1 MFIRNFA
8 AVATT
13 PARKLVLELGEA
25 AIEAASPRALIRNA
39 VTVENDVARVGRR
52 TFALRDRRIMIF
64 GAGKAS
70 AAMAAALEDILGADR
85 ITGGLVITVA
95 QGKGSL
101 PSNVRVVFG
110 DHPIPGSA
118 SVRATQEL
126 LAAMQPATPK
136 DLIFWLIS
144 GGASALLSAPV
155 PGITLAEKQAVNQL
169 LLRSGATID
178 EMNAVRK
185 HLSSVKGGRLAQRLT
200 PARVITLALS
210 DVVSNRL
217 DVIGSGPTA
226 PDPTTYSDALAVLE
240 RNKLQDRVPPSV
252 LSHLQRGARGELP
265 ETAKPADPCFA
276 HAMSLI
282 VGSPRTAAE
291 GAVRAARAAGFR
303 QVHVLTDQLT
313 GEARDTARVLGSII
327 RYRAS
332 VGTRRPRV
340 MVLSGETTVTVRGK
354 GAGGR
359 CQELAAA
366 LAPEIAGLEGCAIA
380 CLSTDGRDYV
390 EGVGGAVVD
399 GETHRRGLE
408 LGLRID
414 DVLAD
419 NDTFAFHQRLG
430 TLVEMQPTG
439 TNVCDIVVAVIG
451 QRQQG

>member
-8 AVATT
+8 AVATN

-25 AIEAASPRALIRNA
+25 AIEAASPRALIQNA
-39 VTVENDVARVGRR
+39 VTLEGGVVRVGRKA
-52 TFALRDRRIMIF
+52 FALGDRRVLIF

-70 AAMAAALEDILGADR
+70 AAMASALVDILGADC
-85 ITGGLVITVA
+85 ITGGLVITVP
-95 QGKGSL
+95 QGQDLL
-101 PSNVRVVFG
+101 PGNVRVVFG
-110 DHPIPGSA
+110 DHPVPGSA

-126 LAAMQPATPK
+126 LAAMQPATPQ

-144 GGASALLSAPV
+144 GGASALLSAPP
-155 PGITLAEKQAVNQL
+155 PGITLAEKQEVNQL

-185 HLSSVKGGRLAQRLT
+185 HLSSVKGGRLAQRLA

-217 DVIGSGPTA
+217 DIIGSGPTA

-240 RNKLQDRVPPSV
+240 RKKLRDRVPSSV
-252 LSHLQRGARGELP
+252 LSHLRRGASDGLP
-265 ETAKPADPCFA
+265 ETAKPSDPCFA
-276 HAMSLI
+276 HATSLI
-282 VGSPRTAAE
+282 VGNPRTAVG
-291 GAVRAARAAGFR
+291 GAAKAARASGVR

-332 VGTRRPRV
+332 VGTRRPQV
-340 MVLSGETTVTVRGK
+340 MILCGETTVTVRGK
-354 GAGGR
+354 GVGGR

-366 LAPEIAGLEGCAIA
+366 LAPEVAGLKGCAIA

-399 GETHRRGLE
+399 GETHKRSLE
-408 LGLRID
+408 LGLKIED
-414 DVLAD
+414 FLAE

-439 TNVCDIVVAVIG
+439 TNVCDIIVAVVG
-451 QRQQG
+451 QR